1 MAAWWRAL
9 VPVVLVGV
17 GAVHLLPLS
26 GVLGG
31 ERLTALYG
39 VPAEDAN
46 LALLL
51 RHRAV
56 LFGLLGAFMV
66 AAAWRPAWR
75 SAALV
80 AGALSVLSFLAL
92 SLVVGDVNAALSRV
106 VLVDAVAAA
115 ALALAALLH
124 VVQRQ

>member
-1 MAAWWRAL
+1 MAARWRAL

-39 VPAEDAN
+39 VPVEDAN

-75 SAALV
+75 SAALA

-106 VLVDAVAAA
+106 VLVDAFAAA
-115 ALALAALLH
+115 ALALAALLQAM
-124 VVQRQ
+124 QRR

>member
-1 MAAWWRAL
+1 MRWL
-9 VPVVLVGV
+9 VPAVLLGV
-17 GAVHLLPLS
+17 GAVHLLPLA

-39 VPAEDAN
+39 VRADDPN

-80 AGALSVLSFLAL
+80 AGAVSVLSFLAL
-92 SLVVGDVNAALSRV
+92 SLRVGDVNAALSRV
-106 VLVDAVAAA
+106 VLVDVVAAA
-115 ALALAALLH
+115 ALALAALLQA
-124 VVQRQ
+124 VQRR

>member
-1 MAAWWRAL
+1 MRAWI
-9 VPVVLVGV
+9 VPAVLVGV
-17 GAVHLLPLS
+17 GAVHLLPLV

-31 ERLTALYG
+31 ERLSALYG
-39 VPAEDAN
+39 VRADDPN

-66 AAAWRPAWR
+66 AAAWLPAWR
-75 SAALV
+75 SAALA
-80 AGALSVLSFLAL
+80 AGAVSVLSFLVL
-92 SLVVGDVNAALSRV
+92 SLLVGEVNAALARV
-106 VLVDAVAAA
+106 VLVDVVAAA

-124 VVQRQ
+124 VMQRR

>member
-1 MAAWWRAL
+1 MMRWW
-9 VPVVLVGV
+9 VPAVLVAV
-17 GAVHLLPLS
+17 GAVHLLPLA

-39 VPAEDAN
+39 VRADDPN

-56 LFGLLGAFMV
+56 LFGLLGTFMV

-75 SAALV
+75 SAAIV
-80 AGALSVLSFLAL
+80 AGAVSVLSFLAL
-92 SLVVGDVNAALSRV
+92 SLLVGDVNAALASV

-115 ALALAALLH
+115 ALALAALLQ
-124 VVQRQ
+124 VMQRR